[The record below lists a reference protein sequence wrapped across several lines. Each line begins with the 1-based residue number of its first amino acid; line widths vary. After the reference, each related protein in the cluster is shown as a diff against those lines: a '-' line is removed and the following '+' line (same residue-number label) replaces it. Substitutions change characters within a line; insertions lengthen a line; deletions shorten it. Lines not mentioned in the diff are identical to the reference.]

1 MHQAPSPVTYC
12 VRAPHPPS
20 ERRTDAGRLP
30 PWLPGV
36 VMSAGPRGAVAGAG
50 AVIAG
55 RRVEAVN
62 SPNPQEAAEGAVV
75 CSAKGCR
82 AAAVWVLAWNNP
94 KLHTPDRRKT
104 WLACEEHRE
113 HLSQFLGV
121 RGFLKDVVTLE
132 EWEASAADR

>member
-1 MHQAPSPVTYC
+1 MTSPN
-12 VRAPHPPS
+12 
-20 ERRTDAGRLP
+20 LP
-30 PWLPGV
+30 NFPGLPGAPGAPG
-36 VMSAGPRGAVAGAG
+36 SGPDTA
-50 AVIAG
+50 
-55 RRVEAVN
+55 
-62 SPNPQEAAEGAVV
+62 V

-132 EWEASAADR
+132 EWERQSSATDG